1 MDSTEF
7 QCIFLCDIVCV
18 RNVFFQEER
27 CLINF
32 DFLKVIALS
41 CTFQRVKCLSST
53 LDKFFS
59 LAKFI
64 VARLQLGKE
73 QTQGILRYITISN
86 GFLSVIVLF
95 QKGFFNSF
103 LLIKN
108 YCFNVEFFS
117 FYLQPCHLT
126 LFSLSLHQVHTL
138 HKRKIG
144 SMLIPNR
151 KSWLESNN

>member
-64 VARLQLGKE
+64 VVSLQLGKE
-73 QTQGILRYITISN
+73 QTQGILGQITISN
-86 GFLSVIVLF
+86 GFLSVIVLL
-95 QKGFFNSF
+95 QKDFFNSF

-117 FYLQPCHLT
+117 FYLQSCLLT
-126 LFSLSLHQVHTL
+126 LFSLSVNQVHTL
-138 HKRKIG
+138 HKRK
-144 SMLIPNR
+144 LVPC
-151 KSWLESNN
+151 